1 MTVAGFV
8 LVCALDLLGR
18 SAERL
23 PPIVIV
29 DERPPDASSSA
40 GAFVRRGEHAIYL
53 IASAS
58 PFKAAMESN
67 REKAQCRNMDTLRLI
82 ASMIVHEEWHIEHG
96 SDERGAYFAQLTEL
110 QRLGSNPGRWPYE
123 AVRRAMQQ
131 VVDGEAQRLRQA
143 SRLAAR
149 ATPSASATL
158 SAAPPS
164 DPLLPPAAQEW
175 TRPAVRPR

>member
-8 LVCALDLLGR
+8 LVCALELLGR
-18 SAERL
+18 SADRL

-29 DERPPDASSSA
+29 DERPPEASLSA
-40 GAFVRRGEHAIYL
+40 VAFVRRGEHAIYL
-53 IASAS
+53 IASAA
-58 PFKAAMESN
+58 PFRTAMDSN
-67 REKAQCRNMDTLRLI
+67 RSKSYCRNLDALRLI
-82 ASMIVHEEWHIEHG
+82 ASMIVHEEWHLEHG
-96 SDERGAYFAQLTEL
+96 SDERGAYYAQLTEL
-110 QRLGSNPGRWPYE
+110 QRLGVSPGRGPYE

-131 VVDGEAQRLRQA
+131 VVDTEAQRLRRA
-143 SRLAAR
+143 SNLAAR

>member
-18 SAERL
+18 SADQF

-29 DERPPDASSSA
+29 DERPPEASSRA
-40 GAFVRRGEHAIYL
+40 VAFVRRGENAIYL
-53 IASAS
+53 IASAT
-58 PFKAAMESN
+58 PFQTAIDSN
-67 REKAQCRNMDTLRLI
+67 RDKAQCRNLDALRLI
-82 ASMIVHEEWHIEHG
+82 ASMIVHEEWHLEHG
-96 SDERGAYFAQLTEL
+96 SDERGAYYAQLTEL
-110 QRLGSNPGRWPYE
+110 QRLGVSPGRGPYE

-131 VVDGEAQRLRQA
+131 VVDAEAQRLRHA

-149 ATPSASATL
+149 ATPSASATP

-164 DPLLPPAAQEW
+164 DPLLPLAAQEW
-175 TRPAVRPR
+175 TRPAIRSR